1 MKLLAAVSL
10 IQMIYRWYRYLSKFL
25 TKFYGISYYFSKILT
40 EVALEANICKWFY
53 WNLKAL
59 KHEYIFSKYSRNSNI
74 SEIFWTCYTKNNFP
88 IIFLIFWRQSKFKI
102 LTFQIKPVW
111 FETRHFLMRL
121 RKIYW
126 NWGISFVF
134 KSKHT

>member
-53 WNLKAL
+53 WNLRKKWWKTSVVVTSFSNDESSFGPTLL
-59 KHEYIFSKYSRNSNI
+59 KTVSTTDIFSDQVHKFQNS
-74 SEIFWTCYTKNNFP
+74 Y
-88 IIFLIFWRQSKFKI
+88 FK
-102 LTFQIKPVW
+102 
-111 FETRHFLMRL
+111 EHL
-121 RKIYW
+121 RKLLLFYQ
-126 NWGISFVF
+126 
-134 KSKHT
+134 KHIV